1 MLARLESDGVYGVY
15 RYQGIPVPVPDAGI
29 ARETAAKARHRVEN
43 NRSPSRAAQRFWE
56 LSGGIL
62 RCEECGRAMQTHSP
76 NAAAGYL
83 YYRCQCLGAGR
94 ADTCMMRETVRA
106 DRVEPQV

>member
-76 NAAAGYL
+76 TPQQDTFITGANAS
-83 YYRCQCLGAGR
+83 
-94 ADTCMMRETVRA
+94 
-106 DRVEPQV
+106 EPDAPILA